1 MYWSPYGS
9 GWNESI
15 PHLSRFEILEKEF
28 GADTTH
34 PVRRLL
40 IGLTMTL
47 TPIVVIATVIG
58 VSFLA
63 R

>member
-1 MYWSPYGS
+1 MYWSPYVR
-9 GWNESI
+9 GWNDSI

-28 GADTTH
+28 EADARH
-34 PVRRLL
+34 PVRRLFV
-40 IGLTMTL
+40 GLAITL
-47 TPIVVIATVIG
+47 APIAVAATVIG